1 MTIQL
6 PVLLWTVITFCL
18 FAFVVNRL
26 LFKPLL
32 AFMDQRQA
40 RIDAAAQKKAEYDR
54 ALVESEQKLEAF
66 RAEESRYAAQCAKD
80 VLDLAR
86 HDADAVL
93 GEAATARM
101 RKISEHRA
109 ELGIEHHEIEETL
122 EARVEK
128 LAAAYISTLVS

>member
-18 FAFVVNRL
+18 FVFIINQL

-40 RIDAAAQKKAEYDR
+40 RIDAAMQKKAEYDR
-54 ALVESEQKLEAF
+54 ALAETEQKLADF
-66 RAEESRYAAQCAKD
+66 RAEERRYAAQCAQD
-80 VLDLAR
+80 ELDSAHR
-86 HDADAVL
+86 DADAVVD
-93 GEAATARM
+93 EADNARM
-101 RKISEHRA
+101 RTISAHRA

-122 EARVEK
+122 EDRVEQ

>member
-18 FAFVVNRL
+18 FAFVINKL
-26 LFKPLL
+26 LWKPML

-40 RIDAAAQKKAEYDR
+40 RIDAATQKKAEYDR
-54 ALVESEQKLEAF
+54 ALAETEQKLADF
-66 RAEESRYAAQCAKD
+66 RAEESRHAAQCAKD
-80 VLDLAR
+80 ELDLAR
-86 HDADAVL
+86 RDAETL
-93 GEAATARM
+93 LEEAAAVRM
-101 RKISEHRA
+101 RKISEQKA

-122 EARVEK
+122 EEHVEK

>member
-18 FAFVVNRL
+18 FAFVLNKL
-26 LFKPLL
+26 LFKPML

-40 RIDAAAQKKAEYDR
+40 RIDAAREKKAVYDA
-54 ALVESEQKLEAF
+54 ALAESAEKLEAF
-66 RAEESRYAAQCAKD
+66 RLEESQQAAQCARD
-80 VLDLAR
+80 EVEHAR
-86 HDADAVL
+86 RDAESVL
-93 GEAATARM
+93 GEAAAMRM
-101 RKISEHRA
+101 RKVSEQKA

-122 EARVEK
+122 DASVEK